1 MQSMGLVLP
10 ISAICNKVSTSRM
23 CINRPA
29 PQESD
34 SASRKTCPIV
44 WAESSSGKSTQGVH
58 LLRSAQGKVWM
69 PQADSVSCQDPQT
82 TDISVARISAQEFL
96 DPEKCFAA
104 VI

>member
-10 ISAICNKVSTSRM
+10 ISAICNKVSPSRM

-34 SASRKTCPIV
+34 SASRKMCPIV

-69 PQADSVSCQDPQT
+69 PQADSVSCLQT